1 MAIEYEAKEW
11 QNDSVGGTPITAD
24 EMNRIDSGVADAVNG
39 VNELNEPGNVT
50 TDDLADGAVTADKL
64 SQEVRDS
71 VSQIAKYVTRQQT
84 VQSVAAGQFVDD
96 VHFDISDLSLAN
108 APIVVP
114 LSTGWITTMAATEI
128 TATGFEGHGVNWSSG
143 GHSGNLS
150 YLIIAKG

>member
-71 VSQIAKYVTRQQT
+71 VSQIEAGYLT
-84 VQSVAAGQFVDD
+84 VQAKANETVSARIEFAAPFASDPSVIAAANT
-96 VHFDISDLSLAN
+96 SWAN
-108 APIVVP
+108 AVGVSVSEATEEGATINVFRDTNA
-114 LSTGWITTMAATEI
+114 STGIYWIATER
-128 TATGFEGHGVNWSSG
+128 S
-143 GHSGNLS
+143 
-150 YLIIAKG
+150 